1 MSLTFNVPVNSVSFG
16 QLSTALLRHC
26 YSNNIDVNL
35 FPIGKV
41 DVSTQETDEQFN
53 QFLKN
58 SIESAHETHDRQNPA
73 FKLWHLNGSY
83 ESVSEKQ
90 VLLSFYEL
98 DQPTKFELNVAS
110 NNHTLFSC
118 EETCELFNSKGVGTD
133 YLPLFFDSHNFKKTD
148 KQYFTDGRIVF
159 NLAGK
164 FEKRKHHEKV
174 IRAWVKKFGN
184 DRRYVL
190 QTSAFNPF
198 LSQEQNEAVLKN
210 ALDNKPYFNLNVMG
224 YMHKNSIYNDYLNS
238 ASIIIGMSGGEGWGL
253 PEFQSVCIGKHSVVL
268 NASAYKQ
275 WANAENSVLVEP
287 NGKIP
292 AYDGHFFKEGANQ
305 NQGSIY
311 DFDEDAFIAGCEEA
325 IKRVESNPINES
337 GMKLQQEFTVEKTFN
352 KIQEYLKNA

>member
-1 MSLTFNVPVNSVSFG
+1 MSLTLNVPVNSVSFG

-35 FPIGKV
+35 FPIGNV
-41 DVSTQETDEQFN
+41 DVSTQEPDEGFN
-53 QFLKN
+53 KFLKN
-58 SIESAHETHDRQNPA
+58 SIDSAHETHDRQCPA

-98 DQPTKFELNVAS
+98 DQPTKFEL
-110 NNHTLFSC
+110 
-118 EETCELFNSKGVGTD
+118 
-133 YLPLFFDSHNFKKTD
+133 NFKKTD

-190 QTSAFNPF
+190 QTSVFNPF
-198 LSQEQNEAVLKN
+198 LSQEQNETVLKN
-210 ALDNKPYFNLNVMG
+210 ALDNKPYFNLNAMG
-224 YMHKNSIYNDYLNS
+224 YMQKNSIYNDYLNS

-253 PEFQSVCIGKHSVVL
+253 PEFQSVCMGKHSVVL

-287 NGKIP
+287 SGKIP
-292 AYDGHFFKEGANQ
+292 AYDGHFFKEGADQ

-325 IKRVESNPINES
+325 IKRVESNPTNEA
-337 GMKLQQEFTVEKTFN
+337 GMKLQQKFTVEKTFN